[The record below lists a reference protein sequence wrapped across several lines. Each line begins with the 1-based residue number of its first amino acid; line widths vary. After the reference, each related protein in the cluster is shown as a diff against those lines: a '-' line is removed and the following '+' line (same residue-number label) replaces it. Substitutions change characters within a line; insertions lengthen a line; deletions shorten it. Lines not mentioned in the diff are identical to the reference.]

1 MVSIYELKLGAEKL
15 EILKALSAEIEK
27 AIASIGK
34 IDNSRLNAIYND
46 ILVKANQVLQ
56 NTNTTQSL
64 KDDVDIK
71 HRDISEKAATINQKF
86 EQQQALQQSL
96 QKLKAEIEALLKSGL
111 IDDTAE
117 KTTTTYSS
125 KKIGDM
131 LKLKI
136 DKADFDNLKST
147 VGNKLGKNDKA
158 ADSAKLG
165 GLAADK
171 YVLKDDIPSAATE
184 TKAGIVKL
192 KNSITGSL
200 SDTAVSEKAI
210 ADFIASNFAN
220 SRQESGYTKLPNG
233 LIFQWGRIGE
243 QTNDPIRVNYP
254 IAFPNLCLSLIIG
267 NLIDAAPS
275 TTGGVGHQKI
285 NPFDNNKTGFTA
297 KGPYGYTSHYL
308 AIGY

>member
-1 MVSIYELKLGAEKL
+1 
-15 EILKALSAEIEK
+15 
-27 AIASIGK
+27 
-34 IDNSRLNAIYND
+34 
-46 ILVKANQVLQ
+46 
-56 NTNTTQSL
+56 
-64 KDDVDIK
+64 
-71 HRDISEKAATINQKF
+71 
-86 EQQQALQQSL
+86 
-96 QKLKAEIEALLKSGL
+96 
-111 IDDTAE
+111 
-117 KTTTTYSS
+117 
-125 KKIGDM
+125 M

-171 YVLKDDIPSAATE
+171 YALKDDIPSAATE

>member
-1 MVSIYELKLGAEKL
+1 MADLKEEIKWENGIYQIETTDPVVGGVDGISNKQAKQLANRTSYLKKQVEDNKSGADL
-15 EILKALSAEIEK
+15 A
-27 AIASIGK
+27 
-34 IDNSRLNAIYND
+34 
-46 ILVKANQVLQ
+46 LVK
-56 NTNTTQSL
+56 
-64 KDDVDIK
+64 KRDVTDSYSKTEVDEKFTDMGKLIK
-71 HRDISEKAATINQKF
+71 E
-86 EQQQALQQSL
+86 
-96 QKLKAEIEALLKSGL
+96 
-111 IDDTAE
+111 
-117 KTTTTYSS
+117 
-125 KKIGDM
+125 
-131 LKLKI
+131 
-136 DKADFDNLKST
+136 
-147 VGNKLGKNDKA
+147 KLGKSETA

-171 YVLKDDIPSAATE
+171 YAKKDDIPAAPQAATE

-200 SDTAVSEKAI
+200 SDTAISEKAI
-210 ADFIASNFAN
+210 MDFIASNFAN

-243 QTNDPIRVNYP
+243 KTNDPIRVNYP

-275 TTGGVGHQKI
+275 TTGGVGHQRI
-285 NPFDNNKTGFTA
+285 NPFDNNKTGFIV

>member
-86 EQQQALQQSL
+86 EQQQALLQSL

-171 YVLKDDIPSAATE
+171 YALKDDIPSAATE